1 MRDYRAGIASLYPII
16 PAFQPRHSRESGNP
30 AGANDAGLTHERDTP
45 TRRHPTTRKPLARDS
60 MIIELPQVGESV
72 TEGVIGA
79 WLKSVGDRVER
90 FDPLVEVVT
99 DKVNMEMP
107 APASGTLTAILA
119 GEGETVPMGAPI
131 AEIETD
137 AADATPPSSP
147 SAPPSPPAEAAAADR
162 IGSLLT
168 DVAPVGPT
176 GSGGPISADP
186 PRAADPPPAAAAR
199 RRYSPAVMRLADE
212 RGVDLER
219 ISGSGR
225 DGRVTLK
232 DVRAFIERRESAPA
246 AAPPPSAPPS
256 APPSPAETPTPDA
269 DERRVPLSAVRRVI
283 ARNMVRSAAEIPQ
296 AWTLVEVDASGLVAR
311 RRAVRAEFEAREGIG
326 ITYLPFVIKAVAE
339 SLKENPALNSSW
351 DGDAII
357 YKRRINIGI
366 AAAAPDGLVVPVVH
380 DADGMSVAGLARRV
394 ADLTAR
400 ARRGR
405 LTLEDVSGGT
415 FTLNNTGALGSI
427 LSQPLVNPPQ
437 AAILTTESIVKR
449 PVVIGDGIAIRSI
462 MNMCMSF
469 DHRIMDGA
477 EASAFINAVKARLE
491 AIGADT
497 GVY

>member
-1 MRDYRAGIASLYPII
+1 
-16 PAFQPRHSRESGNP
+16 
-30 AGANDAGLTHERDTP
+30 
-45 TRRHPTTRKPLARDS
+45 

-79 WLKSVGDRVER
+79 WLKSVGERVER

-107 APASGTLTAILA
+107 SPASGTLTAILA

-131 AEIETD
+131 AEMETD
-137 AADATPPSSP
+137 ESEELSLASSPPSEP
-147 SAPPSPPAEAAAADR
+147 SAPSPPVAEAPAADR

-186 PRAADPPPAAAAR
+186 PRAEDAPRAAAR
-199 RRYSPAVMRLADE
+199 RRYSPAVLRLADE

-219 ISGSGR
+219 VSGSGR

-232 DVRAFIERRESAPA
+232 DVRAFIERRESESAPEPA
-246 AAPPPSAPPS
+246 ETPSAPPS
-256 APPSPAETPTPDA
+256 APPARAETPPSSPDA
-269 DERRVPLSAVRRVI
+269 DERRVPLSAVRRMI
-283 ARNMVRSAAEIPQ
+283 ARNMVRSASEIPQ

-311 RRAVRAEFEAREGIG
+311 RRAVRDEFEAREGIS

-394 ADLTAR
+394 SDLTAR

-405 LTLEDVSGGT
+405 LRLEDVSGGT

-437 AAILTTESIVKR
+437 AAILTTEAIVKR

>member
-1 MRDYRAGIASLYPII
+1 MRD
-16 PAFQPRHSRESGNP
+16 
-30 AGANDAGLTHERDTP
+30 D
-45 TRRHPTTRKPLARDS
+45 

-131 AEIETD
+131 AEMETD
-137 AADATPPSSP
+137 AAEPQTPPSEP
-147 SAPPSPPAEAAAADR
+147 PAPPPSEASAADR
-162 IGSLLT
+162 IGTLMT

-186 PRAADPPPAAAAR
+186 PPKPERGSSR
-199 RRYSPAVMRLADE
+199 KRYSPAVLRLAEE
-212 RGVDLER
+212 RGVDLEK
-219 ISGSGR
+219 IAGTGR

-232 DVRAFIERRESAPA
+232 DVRAFIDRRETEPAPEPPPA
-246 AAPPPSAPPS
+246 EPPSPEPPSA
-256 APPSPAETPTPDA
+256 DA
-269 DERRVPLSAVRRVI
+269 GDERRVPLSAVRRII
-283 ARNMVRSAAEIPQ
+283 AQNMVRSASEIPQ
-296 AWTLVEVDASGLVAR
+296 AWTLVEVDVTALVAR
-311 RRAVRAEFEAREGIG
+311 RRAIRDDFQAREGVA

-366 AAAAPDGLVVPVVH
+366 AAAAPDGLVVPVIR
-380 DADGMSVAGLARRV
+380 DADMMSVAGLARRV
-394 ADLTAR
+394 AELTDR
-400 ARRGR
+400 ARNGR
-405 LTLEDVSGGT
+405 LRLEDVSGGT
-415 FTLNNTGALGSI
+415 FTLNNTGALGSV

-437 AAILTTESIVKR
+437 AAILTTETIIRR
-449 PVVIGDGIAIRSI
+449 PAVIGDGIAIRSM

-491 AIGADT
+491 AVGDGT